1 MPISDCCESTGR
13 AMGEIVFRF
22 ISRGSLI
29 PTMIIFVIVGIVLT
43 GVLADQ
49 TGSQMKELE
58 INTFTSCKIRTITS
72 MLEPTPQNLTD
83 VIGMAPCY
91 FNKKHP
97 SEVMPGAAP
106 EISPAAIAFCVFLW
120 VSVFMFSMAL
130 IYGRD

>member
-1 MPISDCCESTGR
+1 MPITDCCESTGR
-13 AMGEIVFRF
+13 AMGDVVFRVV
-22 ISRGSLI
+22 SRGALI
-29 PTMIIFVIVGIVLT
+29 PILALAIFTGIILT

-49 TGSQMKELE
+49 TGSQMKEFE

-83 VIGMAPCY
+83 VTSMAPCY

-97 SEVMPGAAP
+97 SEVMLGAAP
-106 EISPAAIAFCVFLW
+106 EISPAAIAICVILW
-120 VSVFMFSMAL
+120 MMVLMSSMAL